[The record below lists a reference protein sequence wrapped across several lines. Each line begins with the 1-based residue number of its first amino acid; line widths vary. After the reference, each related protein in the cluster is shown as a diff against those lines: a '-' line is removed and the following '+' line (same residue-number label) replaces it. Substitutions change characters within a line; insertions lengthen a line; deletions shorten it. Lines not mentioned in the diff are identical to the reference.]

1 MTHVTLPSQN
11 FSERLFQ
18 GENGM
23 KEKGGG
29 NKSEK
34 GKGRSGRG
42 RKGRGREWGWRE
54 GKERKG
60 EGKRIGMRLFSVC
73 DIKSLVCLM
82 HDIHDIHDGLT
93 ICSHNLEFTVNSS
106 NSLLH
111 DHGESQ
117 MFQIIS
123 CLPSCITNA
132 CFTPCCI
139 NQSG

>member
-1 MTHVTLPSQN
+1 MTHVTLLSQN

-60 EGKRIGMRLFSVC
+60 EGKRI
-73 DIKSLVCLM
+73 
-82 HDIHDIHDGLT
+82 DIHDIHDGLT